1 MECVKNMPDFLAM
14 AVKFMNDSNPITSEN
29 SYFNSSDGLHYCR
42 KCHTPREVIET
53 FPDGRTVKHNRACDC
68 EMALQKAE
76 ELEKER
82 LRRENHID
90 ILRYEA
96 FPSCKG
102 SDNDKNMRNWT
113 FENDKGYQPV
123 IMQKARNY
131 VENFS
136 EFRKKGS
143 GILFYGTVG
152 TGKSYIAAC
161 IANALID
168 HEIPVLMTDFATIR
182 NTVWNAKNK
191 QEYYESL
198 NKYSLLIIDDLGTQ
212 ASSDYMY
219 EIEFNVI
226 NMRINAGLP
235 IIITTNYD
243 SDAIFRYGKKVKS
256 ADKKSDEE
264 SDEERNKKPLT
275 EQEHRI
281 LSRLKGRCIPVEVLG
296 EDLRQV
302 SNMADLADLFRLLG

>member
-1 MECVKNMPDFLAM
+1 MENEKNKTDFLAM
-14 AVKFMNDSNPITSEN
+14 TVQFMNNSNPITPEN
-29 SYFNSSDGLHYCR
+29 SYFNSSDGLHYCK

-53 FPDGRTVKHNRACDC
+53 FFDGRTLKHNRTCDC
-68 EMALQKAE
+68 EMALQRAE

-82 LRRENHID
+82 IRKQNHID

-102 SDNDKNMRNWT
+102 SDGDNNMRNWT
-113 FENDKGYQPV
+113 FANDKGYQPL
-123 IMQKARNY
+123 IMRKAWNY

-136 EFRKKGS
+136 QFKKKGS
-143 GILFYGTVG
+143 GIVFYGTVG
-152 TGKSYIAAC
+152 TGKSYMAAC

-168 HEIPVLMTDFATIR
+168 REVPVLMTDFATIR

-198 NKYSLLIIDDLGTQ
+198 NSYNLLIIDDLGTQ

-235 IIITTNYD
+235 IIVTTNYN
-243 SDAIFRYGKKVKS
+243 SDAIFKYEK
-256 ADKKSDEE
+256 AD
-264 SDEERNKKPLT
+264 KKPLT
-275 EQEHRI
+275 EQENRI
-281 LSRLKGRCIPVEVLG
+281 LSRLKGRCIPIEVNG
-296 EDLRQV
+296 EDLRQK
-302 SNMADLADLFRLLG
+302 SNMANLAELFSLLG

>member
-1 MECVKNMPDFLAM
+1 MENEENKPDFIAM
-14 AVKFMNDSNPITSEN
+14 TIKFMNNSNPITPEN
-29 SYFNSSDGLHYCR
+29 AYFNSSDGLHYCR

-53 FPDGRTVKHNRACDC
+53 FPDGRTLKHNRTCDC
-68 EMALQKAE
+68 DIELHNAE

-82 LRRENHID
+82 IRRQNHID

-102 SDNDKNMRNWT
+102 SDSDKNMRNWT
-113 FENDKGYQPV
+113 FENDKGYQLL
-123 IMQKARNY
+123 IMQKAKKY

-136 EFRKKGS
+136 EFKKKGS

-168 HEIPVLMTDFATIR
+168 REISVLMTDFATIR

-198 NKYSLLIIDDLGTQ
+198 NRYSLLIIDDLGTQ

-235 IIITTNYD
+235 IIVTTNYN
-243 SDAIFRYGKKVKS
+243 SDAIFKYKKT
-256 ADKKSDEE
+256 DEKT
-264 SDEERNKKPLT
+264 DEKPLT
-275 EQEHRI
+275 EQENRI
-281 LSRLKGRCIPVEVLG
+281 LSRLKGRCIPIEVNG
-296 EDLRQV
+296 EDLRQK

>member
-1 MECVKNMPDFLAM
+1 MECVKNTPDFFEM

-42 KCHTPREVIET
+42 RCHTPREVIET
-53 FPDGRTVKHNRACDC
+53 FPDGRTFKHNRTCDC

-82 LRRENHID
+82 LRQKNHID

-102 SDNDKNMRNWT
+102 SDSYKNMRNWT

-136 EFRKKGS
+136 EFSKKGS

-152 TGKSYIAAC
+152 TGKSYAAAC

-168 HEIPVLMTDFATIR
+168 REIPVLMTDFATIR
-182 NTVWNAKNK
+182 NTIWNVEKK

-198 NKYSLLIIDDLGTQ
+198 NRYSLLIIDDLGTQ
-212 ASSDYMY
+212 TSSNYMY

-235 IIITTNYD
+235 IIVTTNYD
-243 SDAIFRYGKKVKS
+243 SDAIFRYKRKVES
-256 ADKKSDEE
+256 ADKRTDGKSDE
-264 SDEERNKKPLT
+264 KPLT
-275 EQEHRI
+275 EQEIRI
-281 LSRLKGRCIPVEVLG
+281 LSRLRGRCIPVEVLG